1 MHRSRLQNVRMNRL
15 ALSAGITLLMTAAP
29 LSAQTKE
36 TVDRAMRMVEGV
48 RRDSTLGDRTLA
60 KLIAINIDNLVA
72 TKQVDDGVLAV
83 LVKYADERLVNP
95 LMQQMAEISAMSC
108 ENTKMEGGKAW
119 CELKAARA
127 KEVYQLMQKA
137 RNK

>member
-15 ALSAGITLLMTAAP
+15 ALAAGIALLMTAAP

-60 KLIAINIDNLVA
+60 PQWTPQIRPLIDTAKPA
-72 TKQVDDGVLAV
+72 TTPA
-83 LVKYADERLVNP
+83 
-95 LMQQMAEISAMSC
+95 S
-108 ENTKMEGGKAW
+108 
-119 CELKAARA
+119 
-127 KEVYQLMQKA
+127 
-137 RNK
+137 

>member
-1 MHRSRLQNVRMNRL
+1 MQSSRLQTVRINKL
-15 ALSAGITLLMTAAP
+15 ALSAGLAVLMTARP

-36 TVDRAMRMVEGV
+36 TVDRAMRMVELV

-60 KLIAINIDNLVA
+60 KLIAINMDNLVA
-72 TKQVDDGVLAV
+72 TKQVDDGVLAI
-83 LVKYADERLVNP
+83 LAKYADERLVTP

-108 ENTKMEGGKAW
+108 EDTKMEGGKPW

-137 RNK
+137 RSK